1 MDQKKKKKSDE
12 NTHSWLDVL
21 TDDIIKGVIYSSN
34 TVCIPKVSDEK

>member
-21 TDDIIKGVIYSSN
+21 TDDKIKGVIYSSN
-34 TVCIPKVSDEK
+34 IASIPEVSDEK